1 MTRKLSQSPGA
12 IRARRLRE
20 RRRNGWRRMVLIE
33 VAVMDVLALR
43 HSGYLQPD
51 EPVRGGL
58 EKALARVI
66 SEIRSALPAE
76 FGG

>member
-1 MTRKLSQSPGA
+1 MTQKLSQTPGA

-20 RRRNGWRRMVLIE
+20 RRRNGWRRMVSIE
-33 VAVMDVLALR
+33 VSVLDVIALR
-43 HSGYLQPD
+43 HLNYLRPD